1 MARNVKCS
9 VSGKW
14 GTSDTFIKIDGKYY
28 ENKEVYEEHKK
39 QCEYWRKAIEKIT
52 EDYLGYHKG
61 EPYPTILNKRL
72 KSLDFYSNEVIYR
85 TIIYCDESISNAM
98 NTKEFSSSYL
108 KIQYI
113 MAVLRNNIAKVWKMV
128 REEQKIA
135 KAQNKKQDVV
145 YIDGLD
151 NVKNPK
157 QINKDI
163 SKFVED

>member
-1 MARNVKCS
+1 M
-9 VSGKW
+9 
-14 GTSDTFIKIDGKYY
+14 
-28 ENKEVYEEHKK
+28 
-39 QCEYWRKAIEKIT
+39 
-52 EDYLGYHKG
+52 GYHKG

>member
-1 MARNVKCS
+1 
-9 VSGKW
+9 
-14 GTSDTFIKIDGKYY
+14 
-28 ENKEVYEEHKK
+28 
-39 QCEYWRKAIEKIT
+39 
-52 EDYLGYHKG
+52 
-61 EPYPTILNKRL
+61 
-72 KSLDFYSNEVIYR
+72 
-85 TIIYCDESISNAM
+85 M

>member
-1 MARNVKCS
+1 
-9 VSGKW
+9 
-14 GTSDTFIKIDGKYY
+14 
-28 ENKEVYEEHKK
+28 
-39 QCEYWRKAIEKIT
+39 
-52 EDYLGYHKG
+52 
-61 EPYPTILNKRL
+61 
-72 KSLDFYSNEVIYR
+72 
-85 TIIYCDESISNAM
+85 
-98 NTKEFSSSYL
+98 
-108 KIQYI
+108 